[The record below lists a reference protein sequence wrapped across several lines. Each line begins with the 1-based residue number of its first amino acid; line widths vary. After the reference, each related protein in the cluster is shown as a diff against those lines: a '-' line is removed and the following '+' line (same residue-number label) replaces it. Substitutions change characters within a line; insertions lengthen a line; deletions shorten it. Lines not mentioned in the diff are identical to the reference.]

1 MGLMLFRSFIPDNY
15 KGGEMGVESV
25 SLFWH
30 FVDVIWIIL
39 FGLIYLWQ

>member
-1 MGLMLFRSFIPDNY
+1 MLVKSFIPGNY
-15 KGGEMGVESV
+15 DRGEVGVTAT

-39 FGLIYLWQ
+39 FILIYLWQ

>member
-1 MGLMLFRSFIPDNY
+1 
-15 KGGEMGVESV
+15 KGEMGVTSV

-39 FGLIYLWQ
+39 FILIYIWQ

>member
-1 MGLMLFRSFIPDNY
+1 MLGRSFIPGNY
-15 KGGEMGVESV
+15 DDGEVGVAAT

-39 FGLIYLWQ
+39 FILIYLWQ

>member
-1 MGLMLFRSFIPDNY
+1 
-15 KGGEMGVESV
+15 VTSV

-39 FGLIYLWQ
+39 FALIYLWQ

>member
-1 MGLMLFRSFIPDNY
+1 
-15 KGGEMGVESV
+15 

-39 FGLIYLWQ
+39 FLLIYVWQ